1 MKLKDLYFCAK
12 KNSVASKSK
21 LQKFAELAN
30 NPIVLEKN
38 PVLKGKW
45 KAAFF
50 KNTHPIII
58 ELACG
63 KGDYTLGMAKLFP
76 DKNFIG
82 VDIKGNRIWSAARIA
97 NIENLQNVGFVRD
110 QIDHLS
116 DYFETGEV
124 AEIWITFSD
133 PYPRDGDA
141 KKRLTSKK
149 FLSIYKNI
157 LKEGGLIHVK
167 TDSDLLYNFTKE
179 MLHEFPSEIV
189 KDYNDVYAM
198 QKNDELYGIQTYY
211 EKMHLK
217 DNRTIKYLCFR
228 LL

>member
-1 MKLKDLYFCAK
+1 M
-12 KNSVASKSK
+12 ASKSK

-45 KAAFF
+45 KEAFF

-97 NIENLQNVGFVRD
+97 DIEKLQNVGFIRD
-110 QIDHLS
+110 QIDHLC
-116 DYFETGEV
+116 DYFEKEEV
-124 AEIWITFSD
+124 EEIWITFSD
-133 PYPRDGDA
+133 PYPREGDA

-149 FLSIYKNI
+149 FLSIYKKI
-157 LKEGGLIHVK
+157 LKQGGLIHVK

-179 MLHEFPSEIV
+179 MLHDFPSEIL
-189 KDYNDVYAM
+189 KDYKDVYAM
-198 QKNDELYGIQTYY
+198 NKNDELYGIQTYY
-211 EKMHLK
+211 EKMHL
-217 DNRTIKYLCFR
+217 NNHRTIKYLCFR
-228 LL
+228 LH

>member
-1 MKLKDLYFCAK
+1 M
-12 KNSVASKSK
+12 ASKSK

-45 KAAFF
+45 KEAFF

-97 NIENLQNVGFVRD
+97 DIEKLQNVGFIRD
-110 QIDHLS
+110 QIDHLC
-116 DYFETGEV
+116 DYFEKEEV
-124 AEIWITFSD
+124 EEIWITFSD

-157 LKEGGLIHVK
+157 LKQGGLIHVK

-179 MLHEFPSEIV
+179 MLHDFPSEIL
-189 KDYNDVYAM
+189 KDYKDVYAM
-198 QKNDELYGIQTYY
+198 NKNDELYGIQTYY
-211 EKMHLK
+211 EKMHL
-217 DNRTIKYLCFR
+217 NNHRTIKYLCFR
-228 LL
+228 LH

>member
-1 MKLKDLYFCAK
+1 M
-12 KNSVASKSK
+12 ASKSK
-21 LQKFAELAN
+21 LQKFAELAS

-38 PVLKGKW
+38 PALKGRWNKD
-45 KAAFF
+45 FF
-50 KNTHPIII
+50 RNEHPIIL

-82 VDIKGNRIWSAARIA
+82 VDIKGNRIWSAARLAAID
-97 NIENLQNVGFVRD
+97 NLQNVGFIRD
-110 QIDHLS
+110 QIDHLN
-116 DYFETGEV
+116 DYFEVGEV

-133 PYPRDGDA
+133 PFLRDGDS

-149 FLSIYKNI
+149 FLPIYKNI
-157 LKEGGLIHVK
+157 LKNDGLIHLK

-179 MLHEFPSEIV
+179 MLAEFPSEIV
-189 KDYNDVYAM
+189 KDYGDVYALN
-198 QKNDELYGIQTYY
+198 KNEELHGIQTYY
-211 EKMHLK
+211 EKMHLR
-217 DNRTIKYLCFR
+217 NGLTIKYLCFR

>member
-1 MKLKDLYFCAK
+1 M
-12 KNSVASKSK
+12 ASKSK
-21 LQKFAELAN
+21 LQKFAELAS

-38 PVLKGKW
+38 PALKGRWNKD
-45 KAAFF
+45 FF
-50 KNTHPIII
+50 RNEHPIIL

-82 VDIKGNRIWSAARIA
+82 VDIKGNRIWSAARLAAID
-97 NIENLQNVGFVRD
+97 NLQNVGFIRD
-110 QIDHLS
+110 QIDHLN
-116 DYFETGEV
+116 DYFEVGEV

-133 PYPRDGDA
+133 PFLRDGDA

-149 FLSIYKNI
+149 FLPIYKNI
-157 LKEGGLIHVK
+157 LKKDGLIHLK

-179 MLHEFPSEIV
+179 MLAEFPSESI
-189 KDYNDVYAM
+189 KDYGDVYAM
-198 QKNDELYGIQTYY
+198 NKNEELHNIQTYY
-211 EKMHLK
+211 EKMHLRNK
-217 DNRTIKYLCFR
+217 LTIKYLCFR

>member
-1 MKLKDLYFCAK
+1 M
-12 KNSVASKSK
+12 ASKSK

-45 KAAFF
+45 KAVFF

-97 NIENLQNVGFVRD
+97 DIENLQNVGFIRD

-116 DYFETGEV
+116 DYFEKGEV
-124 AEIWITFSD
+124 EEIWITFSD

-149 FLSIYKNI
+149 FLSVYKNI

-179 MLHEFPSEIV
+179 MLHDFPSEII
-189 KDYNDVYAM
+189 KDYDDVYAM
-198 QKNDELYGIQTYY
+198 QKNEELYGIQTYY
-211 EKMHLK
+211 ERMHLN

>member
-1 MKLKDLYFCAK
+1 M
-12 KNSVASKSK
+12 ASKSK
-21 LQKFAELAN
+21 LQKFAELAS

-38 PVLKGKW
+38 PALKGRWNKD
-45 KAAFF
+45 FF
-50 KNTHPIII
+50 RNEHPIIL

-82 VDIKGNRIWSAARIA
+82 VDIKGNRIWSAARLAAID
-97 NIENLQNVGFVRD
+97 NLQNVGFIRD
-110 QIDHLS
+110 QIDHLN
-116 DYFETGEV
+116 DYFEVGEV

-133 PYPRDGDA
+133 PFLRDGDS

-149 FLSIYKNI
+149 FLPIYKNI
-157 LKEGGLIHVK
+157 LKKDGLIHLK

-179 MLHEFPSEIV
+179 MLAEFPSESI
-189 KDYNDVYAM
+189 KDYGDVYALN
-198 QKNDELYGIQTYY
+198 KNEELHGIQTYY
-211 EKMHLK
+211 EKMHLR
-217 DNRTIKYLCFR
+217 NGLTIKYLCFR